1 MKTTIKKQ
9 NIFLYIGLSLLLLL
23 SFNVSLNPTFLRI
36 NGIYVC
42 MITSL
47 ICMLFYGNKNGG
59 LSFTTIKRSSVVL
72 WGTLL
77 LPIILN
83 NQDVEKG
90 RIVYLLYYLAVIIW
104 GFFLERKCG
113 WEQKAWRII
122 QTFCLLHFAAG
133 LFFLA
138 NKGLLINRI
147 VPLFNTNDS
156 AYRLLISS
164 IENGYMTGLCYHYS
178 TMGMYMAI
186 GAIAFSGVLFQNKK
200 IKMRDLILFIL
211 FLIGLS
217 MTGKRGP
224 LLFTILSLGIAVL
237 VTREKRFTRKQL
249 QRGVAASLILIV
261 SFIAAYINVPQLK
274 QVIDRFAVS
283 SGNLNDLSSGRIEY
297 FWVYAIDMF
306 LDSPIF
312 GKGWRT
318 FKYHG
323 IGTLNANDAHNIYLQ
338 LLAEVG
344 LVGFVLVL
352 FFMIRALITTYKA
365 IRENEVCLF
374 LSDKSICILKMS
386 FAYQIFFIL
395 YGFTGNPLYDPQC
408 YYPYIL
414 CCSIGYSAAN
424 RIRNNRML
432 QNQE

>member
-1 MKTTIKKQ
+1 MKISIKKQ
-9 NIFLYIGLSLLLLL
+9 NVFLYMGLSLLLLL
-23 SFNVSLNPTFLRI
+23 SFNVSLNLTFLKM

-42 MITSL
+42 MIMSL
-47 ICMLFYGNKNGG
+47 ICMLLYGNKSGG
-59 LSFTTIKRSSVVL
+59 LSFTTINRSSAAF

-77 LPIILN
+77 FLIIWN
-83 NQDVEKG
+83 NQDVKKG
-90 RIVYLLYYLAVIIW
+90 RIVYLLYYLMVIVW
-104 GFFLERKCG
+104 GFFLGRRCG

-122 QTFCLLHFAAG
+122 QVFCLLHFAAG

-138 NKGLLINRI
+138 NKDLLINRI
-147 VPLFNTNDS
+147 IPLFNISDN

-200 IKMRDLILFIL
+200 VKKRDLILFIL

-224 LLFTILSLGIAVL
+224 LLFTILSLGITVL

-249 QRGVAASLILIV
+249 QRGVTASLILIV
-261 SFIAAYINVPQLK
+261 SFIVAYINVPQLK
-274 QVIDRFAVS
+274 QVIDRFAVAS
-283 SGNLNDLSSGRIEY
+283 DDLNDFSSGRIEY

-312 GKGWRT
+312 GKGWRA
-318 FKYHG
+318 FKYSEM
-323 IGTLNANDAHNIYLQ
+323 GTLNANDAHNIYLQ

-352 FFMIRALITTYKA
+352 FLMIRALIITYKA
-365 IRENEVCLF
+365 IRENEVFLC
-374 LSDKSICILKMS
+374 LSDKSIRIMKMS

-395 YGFTGNPLYDPQC
+395 YGFTGNPLYDTQC
-408 YYPYIL
+408 YYPYVL
-414 CCSIGYSAAN
+414 CCVIGYSAAN
-424 RIRNNRML
+424 QIRNNRML
-432 QNQE
+432 QNQ

>member
-1 MKTTIKKQ
+1 MKTKISKRSL
-9 NIFLYIGLSLLLLL
+9 FLYIGLSLLLLL
-23 SFNVSLNPTFLRI
+23 SFNISLNPTFLKI

-47 ICMLFYGNKNGG
+47 LCMVLYGNMNGG
-59 LSFTTIKRSSVVL
+59 LSFTTIKRSSAAI
-72 WGTLL
+72 WGALL
-77 LPIILN
+77 LPIVLN
-83 NQDVEKG
+83 NQDMGNG
-90 RIVYLLYYLAVIIW
+90 RIVYLLYYLIIILW
-104 GFFLERKCG
+104 GFFLETKCG
-113 WEQKAWRII
+113 WDQKAWGII
-122 QTFCLLHFAAG
+122 RAFCLIHFAAG
-133 LFFLA
+133 LFLLA
-138 NKGLLINRI
+138 NRSLLLSKI
-147 VPLFNTNDS
+147 VPLFQTNDN
-156 AYRLLISS
+156 AYRLLKNS

-186 GAIAFSGVLFQNKK
+186 GTIAFSGVLFQNKK
-200 IKMRDLILFIL
+200 IKIRDLILFIF

-237 VTREKRFTRKQL
+237 ATREKRFTRKQL
-249 QRGVAASLILIV
+249 QRGVTASLILIV
-261 SFIAAYINVPQLK
+261 AFIVAYINVPQLK
-274 QVIDRFAVS
+274 QVIDRFAFA
-283 SGNLNDLSSGRIEY
+283 SGDLNDLSSGRIEY

-312 GKGWRT
+312 GKGWRA
-318 FKYHG
+318 FKYNG

-365 IRENEVCLF
+365 IRENEVCLC
-374 LSDKSICILKMS
+374 LSDKSMCIMKMS

-414 CCSIGYSAAN
+414 CCAIGYSAAN